1 MVTFGRRSAVRRH
14 ALGPI
19 LALSV
24 VLPGATAS
32 AESLGLDTA
41 ALMESALQ
49 GLGTAPI
56 VDVHVHLVALN
67 AEAAYVNP
75 GKLSP
80 ARPLEWLKT
89 RLYLRASG
97 VKDLTRFDEAYVK
110 RLLERADGFPH
121 PFRLHLLAMDYHYGK
136 DGQRDL
142 AHTEF
147 YVPNKLVVSLAER
160 YPERIVPAVSV
171 HPYRRDAL
179 EELDRWA
186 ARGVRFVKWLPNAQ
200 GMDPSD
206 PLVDPF
212 YARMKQYGM
221 VLLTHAGEEKAVHAR
236 SAQALGNPLKVRR
249 ALDAGVRV
257 IIAHCASL
265 ARNEDLDR
273 PGQRASNFDLFLRLM
288 SEERYR
294 SLLFGDI
301 SAITQV
307 NRMPGPLRT
316 ILGRPDI
323 QERLVNG
330 SDYPL
335 PGIPL
340 LTLLQQFVHHGF
352 VTKSDARAL
361 AKVFDSN
368 PLLADF
374 LLKRTIRDPASGRG
388 LDPRIFTGTALVGG
402 PPASP

>member
-1 MVTFGRRSAVRRH
+1 MMDRLSAVWRH
-14 ALGPI
+14 ALGPF

-32 AESLGLDTA
+32 AETLDPETA
-41 ALMESALQ
+41 ALVERAFQ

-56 VDVHVHLVALN
+56 VDFHVHLVALN
-67 AEAAYVNP
+67 AGGAYVNP
-75 GKLSP
+75 SKLS
-80 ARPLEWLKT
+80 ATRPLEWIKT
-89 RLYLRASG
+89 RLFLRASG
-97 VKDLTRFDEAYVK
+97 ERDLARFDEAYVE

-136 DGQRDL
+136 DGRRDL

-147 YVPNKLVVSLAER
+147 FVPNELVVSLAER
-160 YPERIVPAVSV
+160 YPERIVPVISV
-171 HPYRRDAL
+171 HPYRSDAL

-186 ARGVRFVKWLPNAQ
+186 AKGVRVVKWLPNAQ
-200 GMDPSD
+200 GMDPAD

-212 YARMKQYGM
+212 YARMKRHGM
-221 VLLTHAGEEKAVHAR
+221 VLLSHAGEEKAVHAKE
-236 SAQALGNPLKVRR
+236 AQALGNPLKLRR

-257 IIAHCASL
+257 VIAHCGSL
-265 ARNEDLDR
+265 GRNEDLDR
-273 PGQRASNFDLFLRLM
+273 PGRKASNFDLFLRLM

-294 SLLFGDI
+294 GLLFGDI
-301 SAITQV
+301 SAITQI

-316 ILGRPDI
+316 ILKRPDL

-340 LTLLQQFVHHGF
+340 LTFFRQFAYHDF
-352 VTKSDARAL
+352 VTKSEARAL
-361 AKVFDSN
+361 ANVFKSN

-388 LDPRIFTGTALVGG
+388 LDPRIFTGAALVGG
-402 PPASP
+402 FSASP